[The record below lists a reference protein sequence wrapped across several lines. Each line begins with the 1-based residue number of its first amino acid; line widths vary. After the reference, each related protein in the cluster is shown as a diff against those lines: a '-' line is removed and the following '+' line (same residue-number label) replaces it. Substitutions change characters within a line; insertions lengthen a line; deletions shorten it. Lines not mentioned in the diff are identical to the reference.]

1 MRILAAIGALAIII
15 GIGAAVHIFDDFYS
29 VAGTAEDP
37 AIVNSALVGVH
48 TASPISVSLFM

>member
-1 MRILAAIGALAIII
+1 LITGALAIII
-15 GIGAAVHIFDDFYS
+15 GIGAAVHIFDGFYS

-37 AIVNSALVGVH
+37 AIVNWALVGVH